1 MVGWAGI
8 LLAGGLLGGAPEP
21 AATPPNTITTAPTVT
36 AQAHLTY
43 RLAPSEPP
51 VEAEVAV
58 IETRPADWNLAT
70 RRVWMRPCLIRR
82 ARPNL
87 PPSRQDWRCGT

>member
-1 MVGWAGI
+1 MAGLAGI
-8 LLAGGLLGGAPEP
+8 LLAGALFGAAPEP
-21 AATPPNTITTAPTVT
+21 TDPAPVVPAPTVT
-36 AQAHLTY
+36 AHAHVTY
-43 RLAPSEPP
+43 RLAPDAPP

-58 IETRPADWNLAT
+58 IEARPADWNSAA
-70 RRVWMRPCLIRR
+70 RRAGARPCLIRR